1 MLIKDYYVSNT
12 INLIILWSYGVAR
25 LAYRSVTAKTRI
37 QIPLGPP
44 KLKCLSGGIGRH
56 VGFRFRCL

>member
-1 MLIKDYYVSNT
+1 ML

-44 KLKCLSGGIGRH
+44 NLKCLSGGIGRI
-56 VGFRFRCL
+56 